1 MSDKQSNVAKMKD
14 KQSLKDKKVI
24 VFILVLASSLTMMS
38 TDIYA
43 PSLAHLPEYFGTSAA
58 NIKLTISLNVL
69 AYALA
74 TLAHGPLSERFGRR
88 PILLWGLVGFTF
100 FSLCCALA
108 QTVEQ
113 LIIARVFQGICAAV
127 EGVLVLAI
135 IRDLFNDK
143 EQVRVIGLY
152 GVATCISPAI
162 APIIG
167 GHIHVWFGWRYN
179 FYLLFGFGLLVSIAT
194 WYFLEESSK
203 KNVKALSLKAI
214 LSDYYGLLS
223 NRLYVKYCIIAGTSL
238 SMIFAFITAGPF
250 ILINNHALPTE
261 HFGYFWAILVLG
273 FALGAFTANH
283 MVKTR
288 DIPTILNTGLFF
300 LIAGAAIL
308 FGVTYNA
315 SDTIVSLAVGMT
327 LIALGDGL
335 IFSTTPT
342 LAMQASTSRTGSA
355 AAMLVTFEMG
365 FGALAALAVG
375 IMHDSSSKPF
385 GLTIAALTVCCVL
398 SFLLKQ
404 KEV

>member
-1 MSDKQSNVAKMKD
+1 MNKRI
-14 KQSLKDKKVI
+14 I

-43 PSLAHLPEYFGTSAA
+43 PSLAHMPEYFGTSAA
-58 NIKLTISLNVL
+58 NIKLTISLNIL

-74 TLAHGPLSERFGRR
+74 TLVHGPLSERFGRR

-135 IRDLFNDK
+135 IRDLFNEK

-152 GVATCISPAI
+152 GVASCVTPAV

-167 GHIHVWFGWRYN
+167 GYIHVWFGWRMN
-179 FYLLFGFGLLVSIAT
+179 FHLLFVFGLLVTIAT
-194 WYFLEESSK
+194 WYYLEESSK
-203 KNVKALSLKAI
+203 KDVKALSLKAI
-214 LSDYYGLLS
+214 LLDYYGLLC
-223 NRLYVKYCIIAGTSL
+223 NRLYMKYCIIAGS
-238 SMIFAFITAGPF
+238 SIAMFFAFITAGPF
-250 ILINNHALPTE
+250 ILINNHGLPTQ
-261 HFGYFWAILVLG
+261 HFGYFQMIIVLG
-273 FALGAFTANH
+273 FAIGAFAANH
-283 MVKTR
+283 MVKTKG
-288 DIPTILNTGLFF
+288 ITTILNTGFVV
-300 LIAGAAIL
+300 LISGAAIL

-315 SDTIVSLAVGMT
+315 NDTITSLAVGMT
-327 LIALGDGL
+327 LIALADGL

-342 LAMQASTSRTGSA
+342 LAMKASTSRTGSA
-355 AAMLVTFEMG
+355 AAMLVTFEMS

-375 IMHDSSSKPF
+375 VMHDGSSRPL
-385 GLTIAALTVCCVL
+385 GLTIAALGVCAVL
-398 SFLLKQ
+398 SYALKE
-404 KEV
+404 KKI

>member
-1 MSDKQSNVAKMKD
+1 MNKRI
-14 KQSLKDKKVI
+14 I

-74 TLAHGPLSERFGRR
+74 TLVHGPLSERFGRR

-108 QTVEQ
+108 QTIEQ
-113 LIIARVFQGICAAV
+113 LIIARIFQGICAAV

-135 IRDLFNDK
+135 IRDLFDEK
-143 EQVRVIGLY
+143 DQVGVIGLY

-167 GHIHVWFGWRYN
+167 GYIHVWFGWRYN
-179 FYLLFGFGLLVSIAT
+179 FYLLFFFGLLVSIAT
-194 WYFLEESSK
+194 WYYLEESSR

-214 LSDYYGLLS
+214 VRDYRDLLS
-223 NRLYVKYCIIAGTSL
+223 NRLYVKYCMIAGSSL
-238 SMIFAFITAGPF
+238 GMIFAFVTAGPF
-250 ILINNHALPTE
+250 ILINNHGMLTQ
-261 HFGYFWAILVLG
+261 HFGYFWALLVLG
-273 FALGAFTANH
+273 FAIGAFMANH
-283 MVKTR
+283 MVKTSG
-288 DIPTILNTGLFF
+288 IPTILNTGFVF

-315 SDTIVSLAVGMT
+315 NDTITSLAVGMT

-342 LAMQASTSRTGSA
+342 LAMKASTSRTGSA
-355 AAMLVTFEMG
+355 AAMLVTFEMSI
-365 FGALAALAVG
+365 GAVAALAVG
-375 IMHDSSSKPF
+375 VLHDGSSKPF
-385 GLTIAALTVCCVL
+385 GLTIAALAFCGVF
-398 SFLLKQ
+398 SYLLKQ